1 MIGIGRALLPVAGLG
16 LALGA
21 PAGAV
26 VSADAGA
33 IAASAYVRARA
44 AEALGELDTSAAGY
58 ATALAV
64 APGDPLLATRSYRQA
79 LAAGDQ
85 ALAVKA
91 ARVLEAADKLPADA
105 RLLLLVDD
113 VNAAR
118 WPAAGRQIDAIAAD
132 KLFGFLVPVLRAWV
146 AYGARSGDAMAALS
160 PASLDGIA
168 GATPYLGEHR
178 ALMLLARGKLD
189 DGLAAVRA
197 QAGPSGGPSARLRI
211 VAAGILQRGRRNE
224 QALALLTGNEPPVA
238 AARAAIAA
246 GTKLQPRPFG
256 AGDGLAELFLRLAA
270 DIDRQRIT
278 PLALGM
284 ARLATFVSSDNDAA
298 WLATGSVL
306 AGADRGTA
314 ALQALDRVGPGPY
327 ADGARVA
334 RLRVMVRQGDKQEA
348 LAVVKA
354 DAARPDA
361 TAAEWTRLGD
371 LLTDLDRDAE
381 AADAYA
387 RALALAE
394 AAGAPAAE
402 RWPLLLLMGGAR
414 EQAGQWPEAQ
424 AALQKAIALAPD
436 QPVVLNYLGY
446 AKLERREDL
455 PQARAL
461 IERASKLRPDDP
473 SITDSLGWSYY
484 LTGDVGPAIAALE
497 KAVAGDPAQ
506 ATINEH
512 LGDAYWTAGR
522 RYEARYAWRAALV
535 SADEKETARL
545 RGKIDAGLTPATRAP

>member
-1 MIGIGRALLPVAGLG
+1 MTGIGRATLPALALAAGL
-16 LALGA
+16 AA
-21 PAGAV
+21 PAA
-26 VSADAGA
+26 AIAPDAGS

-44 AEALGELDTSAAGY
+44 AEAMGQLDTAAAGY

-64 APGDPLLATRSYRQA
+64 APGDTLLATRSYRQA

-85 ALAVKA
+85 ALAVRA
-91 ARVLEAADKLPADA
+91 ARVLAAAGKLPADA
-105 RLLLLVDD
+105 RLLLVVDD
-113 VNAAR
+113 VSAAR
-118 WPAAGRQIDAIAAD
+118 WAPAAREIDGIAAD

-146 AYGARSGDAMAALS
+146 AFGAKSGDPMAALT
-160 PASLDGIA
+160 PASLDGIG

-197 QAGPSGGPSARLRI
+197 QAGPGGGPSARLRI
-211 VAAGILQRGRRNE
+211 VAAGILQRARKRDA
-224 QALALLTGNEPPVA
+224 ALALLTGDEPPVV
-238 AARAAIAA
+238 AARTAVLA
-246 GTKLQPRPFG
+246 GTRLQPQPFG
-256 AGDGLAELFLRLAA
+256 AGDGLSELFLRLAA

-284 ARLATFVSSDNDAA
+284 ARLATFAAPASDAA

-314 ALQALDRVGPGPY
+314 ALQALDRVGAGPY
-327 ADGARVA
+327 AEGARIA
-334 RLRVMVRQGDKQEA
+334 RLRVMVRQGDRQAA
-348 LAVVKA
+348 LAAVEA
-354 DAARPDA
+354 DAARTDA
-361 TAAEWTRLGD
+361 TAAEYSRLGD

-381 AADAYA
+381 AVAAYA

-394 AAGAPAAE
+394 AAQAPPAE
-402 RWPLLLLMGGAR
+402 RWPLLLMLGGAQ
-414 EQAGQWPEAQ
+414 EKAGQWP
-424 AALQKAIALAPD
+424 AARATLQRAIALAPD
-436 QPVVLNYLGY
+436 QPVLLNYLGY

-455 PQARAL
+455 RQARRL
-461 IERASKLRPDDP
+461 IEQASTLRPDDP

-484 LTGDVGPAIAALE
+484 LTGDVGPAIATLE
-497 KAVAGDPAQ
+497 RAVAGDPAQ

-512 LGDAYWTAGR
+512 LGDAYWAAGR

-535 SADEKETARL
+535 SAETDEATRL
-545 RGKIDAGLTPATRAP
+545 RAKIDSGPTAATRAP